1 MRHVKFAVPSPE
13 VAEKY
18 LRVWH
23 SGDLFHRPETFPRIS
38 SPGLFSNDYPL
49 EIEFGSNT
57 GEYLCALAKANP
69 DSNYVGVEI
78 SLKPAYVAV
87 NLAASLGLDNI
98 LFVKAPAQDVYRLV
112 PDGALSA
119 AHMLFPDPAL
129 HPKFRKRRLF
139 GPAFLDVMHR
149 ALVPGGTITLVTDK
163 GEVLAYGLETVS
175 ADSRFE
181 RLHEEPYLLGFDPPT
196 KTRYQRYWERHGGAI
211 YRVELVRTSG
221 TPQTSRVGG
230 ID

>member
-1 MRHVKFAVPSPE
+1 MRHVKFEVPPPE
-13 VAEKY
+13 VAGKY

-38 SPGLFSNDYPL
+38 SPGLFGNDHPL
-49 EIEFGSNT
+49 EIEIGSNT
-57 GEYLCALAKANP
+57 GEYLCALAQANR
-69 DSNYVGVEI
+69 DRNYVGVEI

-98 LFVKAPAQDVYRLV
+98 MFVKAPAQDIYRLI

-149 ALVPGGTITLVTDK
+149 ALAPGGNITLVTDK
-163 GEVLAYGLETVS
+163 PEVLAYALETVE
-175 ADSRFE
+175 ADPRFE
-181 RLHEEPYLLGFDPPT
+181 RPHDEPYLLGFDPPQ
-196 KTRYQRYWERHGGAI
+196 KTRYQRYWERHGGPI
-211 YRVELVRTSG
+211 YRVELR
-221 TPQTSRVGG
+221 RVSVKRDSPGK
-230 ID
+230 